1 MRKPP
6 YIVEYEL
13 TTECNLRCKH
23 CYCEAGLKNKNEM
36 TLEEIK
42 TLMRDLKDTG
52 VELLDLIG
60 GEPLLHPAFLD
71 IIAFGKEIGQR
82 IMVNTN
88 GILATED
95 YVRKIKEFNDEILI
109 GVSLDGPDS
118 ETNDFIRGK
127 GSFERA
133 VSGIKNFVK
142 YGFEV
147 IILSVINKL
156 NWNKL
161 EEMIKL
167 AEVLGVKGM
176 YLDRFI
182 PVGRGELNS
191 ECLNIDSEEWLEISV
206 EIQEVVEKNKNKL
219 DFYIEESISGKVCPA
234 GINQASIR
242 SDGTVVPCGHFRYTE
257 QLHMGNLREKSFKEI
272 WYSFDPSKLDNFLGD
287 YQGGCKA
294 LKLQEKVRS

>member
-23 CYCEAGLKNKNEM
+23 CYCEAGFKNKNEL

-42 TLMRDLKDTG
+42 TLMCDLKDIGT
-52 VELLDLIG
+52 ELLDLIG

-71 IIAFGKEIGQR
+71 ILAFGKEIGQK

-88 GILATED
+88 GILATEE
-95 YVRKIKEFNDEILI
+95 YVKKIKEVNSEII
-109 GVSLDGPDS
+109 VGVSLDGPNP
-118 ETNDFIRGK
+118 ETNDFIRGT

-147 IILSVINKL
+147 IILNVVNRL

-161 EEMIKL
+161 EEMIRL
-167 AEVLGVKGM
+167 AKSLGVKGL
-176 YLDRFI
+176 YLDRFV
-182 PVGRGELNS
+182 PVGRGKFNS
-191 ECLNIDSEEWLEISV
+191 EYLDIDPEKWPEISSK
-206 EIQEVVEKNKNKL
+206 IQEVVEKYRNKL
-219 DFYIEESISGKVCPA
+219 DFYIEESISGKMCPA

-242 SDGTVVPCGHFRYTE
+242 SDGIVVPCGHFRYIE

-272 WYSFDPSKLDNFLGD
+272 WDSFELSKFDDLMED
-287 YQGGCKA
+287 YQSGCRA
-294 LKLQEKVRS
+294 LKIQERVRS